1 MSQQLQIT
9 GGAKVRALEGVIT
22 GTSGVLSSV
31 PLGAANGVA
40 TLDAGG
46 KVPVSQ
52 LPSSVVT
59 YLGTW
64 NAATNTP
71 TLVNGTGDAGDLYIC
86 NVAGTVN
93 FGAGPIAFVVGD
105 WVLYGSGTW
114 QKSSGQNG
122 TVTSVAASITGNSL
136 GITGSPITT
145 AGTLA
150 FAFAGTN
157 LQYINGA
164 GNLTTFPSLTGY
176 VTSVSGTAPVVSSG
190 GTTPAISMAAA
201 TTSVDGY
208 LTAAN
213 FVTFNN
219 KQNAITLTTT
229 GTSGASTL
237 IGATLN
243 IPNYGSALTGY
254 VPYTGATQ
262 DVDLDTHVLNAQ
274 ALHVKGTAGAGHL
287 GLKHQSASPTGSANE
302 SLIFADVNGDLGW
315 QNGNLYL
322 NKFVTS
328 ANTANRTYT
337 FPNATGTVA
346 LTSDIGITTLNT
358 LTASTQTFA
367 TGTSGTDF
375 NISSSTATHT
385 FNIPSASASN
395 RGLITTGSQTIAGS
409 KTFSSTT
416 LLNSV
421 YIDGL
426 SYLKHQASSGGGI
439 TGYTVFN
446 ALANGVIEYIFPTL
460 FKSVLDFND
469 GGDYTYTFPAAS
481 GTVALLEST
490 QTFSGTNTF
499 SGLSSFTFSSGTRM
513 DYGPY
518 LTKGSVPSAF
528 SGSTTNIYSDV
539 TTNNIVIRDNSSIAK
554 LVFNNSTQTYT
565 FPAATGTLALTSN
578 LSSYVP
584 YTGATGAVNLGAF
597 DLTVNSVKIGEGGGS
612 ISGNTILGAGSLNAN
627 TTGYQN
633 TAIGYATLNLNT
645 TGYDNT
651 SVGYAA
657 LNLNT
662 TGFNNTAIGSR
673 SLFNNTTGNSNTA
686 IGYISLNT
694 NTTGTFNTGVGYASL
709 ANNNGTQN
717 TAIGYESLLLNT
729 SGGANTA
736 IGYQSLY
743 SNTSGTGNIA
753 IGLGTL
759 GNNTTANYNIAIG
772 FSALAANTTGTQNIS
787 IGYYGL
793 LLNTTGVGNTAMGY
807 GAMQYNTTGSYN
819 TAIGVSTLPVNSTS
833 SSNTAVGY
841 AALGNCTG
849 AANVA
854 IGYAAGV
861 GITSGGANTLIYG
874 GSSITTGSYNT
885 IIGNYAG
892 TSTMSNNIVLA
903 DGLGNIKYRWDG
915 TNNNLYGNVNFSSTI
930 GNGTY
935 TYTLPSATGTLALT
949 SSVSG
954 TTGYHAKFTGT
965 NTIGNSAIYE
975 TGGLVLVN
983 STTSVQGALQV
994 TTNSG
999 GIMMNIDSSNFGIA
1013 WRNTASS
1020 NKTWD
1025 MSMIGNDLIV
1035 NESSVAANMI
1045 FKAGGNIGIGNT
1057 NPSYKLDVT
1066 GTGRFTST
1074 LLVSG
1079 AATFDSYVTIS
1090 GGNNLYLTN
1099 TKLGGDASYN
1109 FDINYNTGGTPS
1121 LTWYGGS
1128 TTSKFKVTSTGNVG
1142 IGTSSPSFQLS
1153 IGKTTDT
1160 TITALGIQNNVNNVS
1175 RLYFTAYT
1183 NEATSYTYLD
1193 ADGRSTGYMAFRT
1206 NDTERM
1212 RITSGGQVYVG
1223 TTSCLSGTLNTTTT
1237 SGLYALTLYDGFGN
1251 NAMMDI
1257 KNSSNV
1263 RAGSITIS
1271 GTTTSYNT
1279 SSDYRLKED
1288 FQEANGLDKI
1298 SNIKIYNYKWKDNK
1312 ERMDGVIAHE
1322 LAEILP
1328 YAVVGEKDAIDKDG
1342 NINPQGVDY
1351 SKLVPLLVKAIQ
1363 EQQAT
1368 ITSLQDR
1375 IYKLENK

>member
-375 NISSSTATHT
+375 NISSTTATHT

-539 TTNNIVIRDNSSIAK
+539 TTNNIVIRDTSSIAK

-1066 GTGRFTST
+1066 GTGRFTGALT
-1074 LLVSG
+1074 LGTTAAPSYGSG
-1079 AATFDSYVTIS
+1079 SLGVNLGILNIQNVVGVQGSYA
-1090 GGNNLYLTN
+1090 NNAYYNGTN
-1099 TKLGGDASYN
+1099 WIGINASYN
-1109 FDINYNTGGTPS
+1109 ATAVRLIQTGDITFHSAAAVTAGGT
-1121 LTWYGGS
+1121 LTTWD
-1128 TTSKFKVTSTGNVG
+1128 TTDIKMTIKASGNVL
-1142 IGTSSPSFQLS
+1142 IGT
-1153 IGKTTDT
+1153 TTDLGY
-1160 TITALGIQNNVNNVS
+1160 ALSVQGSASISSSLFFRNAGANKWEFYAASGGDFVAYCTLNVG
-1175 RLYFTAYT
+1175 YYIYT
-1183 NEATSYTYLD
+1183 NSAERFSVSGSGVVKINQLGSGTVTAT
-1193 ADGRSTGYMAFRT
+1193 
-1206 NDTERM
+1206 
-1212 RITSGGQVYVG
+1212 
-1223 TTSCLSGTLNTTTT
+1223 SGTLSAVSDMN
-1237 SGLYALTLYDGFGN
+1237 LKIEDGFID
-1251 NAMMDI
+1251 NALEKVLNLKPRYFLWKEETGLPTDLRQLGFYAQEV
-1257 KNSSNV
+1257 NEALGEEV
-1263 RAGSITIS
+1263 A
-1271 GTTTSYNT
+1271 NT
-1279 SSDYRLKED
+1279 PKTENDKWGIYDRGMIAMLTKAI
-1288 FQEANGLDKI
+1288 QEQQA
-1298 SNIKIYNYKWKDNK
+1298 
-1312 ERMDGVIAHE
+1312 
-1322 LAEILP
+1322 
-1328 YAVVGEKDAIDKDG
+1328 
-1342 NINPQGVDY
+1342 Q
-1351 SKLVPLLVKAIQ
+1351 IQ